1 MNSVRALKTNINE
14 FILPQ
19 VYWTCGFLRLYR
31 KEDKMLNKLGLNRY
45 EFNIEDKN
53 NMGRVVAQYRD
64 LYKISTK
71 STEIMATLSGKDY
84 YKANR
89 PDFPVVGDWVRYE
102 QYNKQSNAVIKNV
115 LKRGTKLS
123 RQQAGRKEEEQIIAA
138 NIDLIFIVTSLNQE
152 FSKRRLERYLT
163 IAWDSGAK
171 PIIILNKAD
180 LSDDIE
186 YFQSEVESIAF
197 NTPNIIS
204 SCVNNRGI
212 QEIRDMINP
221 DKTAVLVGSSGVGKS
236 SIINML
242 LDKSS
247 QATKNIRENDG
258 RGKHTTTNRE
268 LFLIPSG
275 GVIIDTPG

>member
-31 KEDKMLNKLGLNRY
+31 KEDKMLKKLGLNRY
-45 EFNIEDKN
+45 KFNIKDTK